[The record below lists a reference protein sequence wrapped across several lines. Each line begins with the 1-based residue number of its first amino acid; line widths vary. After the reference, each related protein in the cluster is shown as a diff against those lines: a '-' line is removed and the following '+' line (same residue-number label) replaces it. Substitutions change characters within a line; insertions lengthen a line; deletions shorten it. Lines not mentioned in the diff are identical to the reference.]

1 MNTALT
7 NRCEQTAGDLRE
19 AAVQMLE
26 RADALGGPGPIDLT
40 TRKPEPLGT
49 QRLVTRNI
57 RRIIKTCITG
67 QNELAISAGYGPDEL
82 SSFMTGRRHM
92 ELADVDRIAA
102 ALRVH
107 PGQLFVNDAEEV

>member
-1 MNTALT
+1 VNTALT
-7 NRCEQTAGDLRE
+7 SRGEQTAGDLRE

-26 RADALGGPGPIDLT
+26 QADALEGPGPIDLT
-40 TRKPEPLGT
+40 TRKPELLGA

-57 RRIIKTCITG
+57 RRTIKSCITG

-107 PGQLFVNDAEEV
+107 PGQLFINDAEDA

>member
-1 MNTALT
+1 MTAALT
-7 NRCEQTAGDLRE
+7 TRSEQTAGDLRE

-26 RADALGGPGPIDLT
+26 RADALEGPGPIDLT
-40 TRKPEPLGT
+40 TRPEPLGT

-67 QNELAISAGYGPDEL
+67 QNEFAISAGYAPDEL

-92 ELADVDRIAA
+92 QLTDVDRIAA
-102 ALRVH
+102 ALRVSPLELLALH
-107 PGQLFVNDAEEV
+107 EEE